1 MLMRKR
7 LESHLDQNQIPYSL
21 ILHRPTFS
29 AQVAA
34 SLMHVPGKEVAKA
47 VALRA
52 GEKVLLAILP
62 ASYHVNFDR
71 LSAIAGD
78 RVQLLEPEKC
88 NETFPDCE
96 AGAIPPFGEL
106 YGVPVYLDEA
116 LAEDSEIVLSAGT
129 LSESLRMGNGDFI
142 RLVKPQICSF
152 AEKAWSAS
160 TLREAL
166 ARGARR

>member
-1 MLMRKR
+1 MVMPKR
-7 LESHLDQNQIPYSL
+7 LESHLNQNEIPYSL

-34 SLMHVPGKEVAKA
+34 SLMHVPGKEMGKT

-71 LSAIAGD
+71 LSAIVGD

-106 YGVPVYLDEA
+106 YDVLVYLDEA
-116 LAEDSEIVLSAGT
+116 LAEDAEIVLGAGT

-160 TLREAL
+160 TLREGL
-166 ARGARR
+166 ARGAR

>member
-1 MLMRKR
+1 
-7 LESHLDQNQIPYSL
+7 
-21 ILHRPTFS
+21 
-29 AQVAA
+29 
-34 SLMHVPGKEVAKA
+34 
-47 VALRA
+47 
-52 GEKVLLAILP
+52 
-62 ASYHVNFDR
+62 
-71 LSAIAGD
+71 
-78 RVQLLEPEKC
+78 LEPEKC

-116 LAEDSEIVLSAGT
+116 LAEDAEIVLATGT

-142 RLVKPQICSF
+142 RLVKPKICSF

-160 TLREAL
+160 GLREAL